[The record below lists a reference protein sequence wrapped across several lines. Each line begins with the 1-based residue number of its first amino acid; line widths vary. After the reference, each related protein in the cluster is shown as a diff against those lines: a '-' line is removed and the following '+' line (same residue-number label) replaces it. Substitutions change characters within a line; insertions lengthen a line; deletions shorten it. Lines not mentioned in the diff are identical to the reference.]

1 LRVILISAVTICG
14 RISPAGHGS
23 ILDRRRLEAA
33 RSETGAS
40 LMGAATLRTEDPEMR
55 CMDGQLPEKR
65 IRAVIT
71 GSGQIPFTDRKLF
84 NKGPRPVVF
93 TSRERSED
101 LSKQLADR
109 ATVLPLAP
117 GPQGLSVAS
126 ALEKLAALGAESVLI
141 EGGGRLNYAALAEGV
156 VDEIYLTIMPSVLG
170 EKKAASLAD
179 GPESLGQPFL
189 PLEMLSCEPVSS
201 GEVFLHYRVKRA

>member
-1 LRVILISAVTICG
+1 MRNV
-14 RISPAGHGS
+14 
-23 ILDRRRLEAA
+23 AA
-33 RSETGAS
+33 
-40 LMGAATLRTEDPEMR
+40 P
-55 CMDGQLPEKR
+55 
-65 IRAVIT
+65 IR
-71 GSGQIPFTDRKLF
+71 
-84 NKGPRPVVF
+84 
-93 TSRERSED
+93 
-101 LSKQLADR
+101 
-109 ATVLPLAP
+109 LAP
-117 GPQGLSVAS
+117 GPQELSVAS